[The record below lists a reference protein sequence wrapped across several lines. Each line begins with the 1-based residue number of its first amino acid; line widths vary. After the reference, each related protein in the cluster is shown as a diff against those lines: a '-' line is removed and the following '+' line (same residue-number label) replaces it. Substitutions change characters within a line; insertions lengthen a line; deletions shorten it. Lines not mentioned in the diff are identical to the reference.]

1 MRAWLGRP
9 EAALFALVLGA
20 YAYFYQAGGWNQN
33 SRFDLVRAIV
43 EDGSIRIDRFRKNTG
58 DLSKRDGHYYCDKA
72 PGVSWL
78 AVPGYAVTHG
88 VGASLATSAWFAAV
102 LAVGVPSAIAAV
114 MLALL
119 IGAMGARAGPA
130 CAASAAWS
138 LATLAWPYGTLFYG
152 HQTMAALLIIGFA
165 LVAIPR
171 AKKQPA
177 SPLRLVIAGAVLGYA
192 VVVEYPAMLACVV
205 IGVYT
210 LVGFGPR
217 AAGLLA
223 AGAVP
228 PAIALAAYH
237 WAGFGGP
244 LTLPYEFSTQ
254 PHRSMG
260 FFMGIGVPKPEAL
273 WHILLS
279 DYRGLFFTAP
289 WLLLAIPGG
298 VQLVRI
304 GRAAEA
310 AVCGAIV
317 VLFVWLNASLVDWQG
332 GWAMGARYL
341 VPCLP
346 FLVLAAAGLLVA
358 PPASRAARRA
368 ILAIA
373 IAGVAWAGAHMLI
386 GTAVKPEVPVQIEQP
401 FADYLY
407 PRFFDGQL
415 AVSTQRIDMAG
426 HPARGS
432 RAAWNLGHRLGLG
445 GAATLVPLVIWMLA
459 CGAVAVRAARRAPA

>member
-1 MRAWLGRP
+1 VKAWLARP

-43 EDGSIRIDRFRKNTG
+43 EDGSIRIDKYRRNTG
-58 DLSKRDGHYYCDKA
+58 DLSKREGHYYCDKA
-72 PGVSWL
+72 PGVSFL
-78 AVPGYAVTHG
+78 AVPGYALTRG
-88 VGASLATSAWFAAV
+88 LGATLATSAWFAAV
-102 LAVGVPSAIAAV
+102 VAVGVPSAIAAV

-119 IGAMGARAGPA
+119 LAAMGVRAGPA
-130 CAASAAWS
+130 CAAAAAWS
-138 LATLAWPYGTLFYG
+138 LATLAWPYGTLLYG
-152 HQTMAALLIIGFA
+152 HQTLAALLIIGFA
-165 LVAIPR
+165 LLAIPR
-171 AKKQPA
+171 VRKETPP
-177 SPLRLVIAGAVLGYA
+177 PLRLVLAGAVLGYA
-192 VVVEYPAMLACVV
+192 VVVEYPAALACVV

-210 LVGFGPR
+210 LVVFGPR

-223 AGAVP
+223 LGAVP

-237 WAGFGGP
+237 TAGFGGP

-298 VQLVRI
+298 VQLVRA
-304 GRAAEA
+304 GRRAEA
-310 AVCGAIV
+310 AVCAAIF

-346 FLVLAAAGLLVA
+346 FVVLAAAGLLVA
-358 PPASRAARRA
+358 PPASRALRRGL
-368 ILAIA
+368 LAVA
-373 IAGVAWAGAHMLI
+373 VAGVAWAGAHMLI
-386 GTAVKPEVPVQIEQP
+386 GTAVKPEVPVHIKKP
-401 FADYLY
+401 FAAYLY
-407 PRFFDGQL
+407 PRFFDGKL
-415 AVSTQRIDMAG
+415 SVSTQSIDAAG
-426 HPARGS
+426 HPAKGP
-432 RAAWNLGHRLGLG
+432 RAAWNLGQRAGLD
-445 GAATLVPLVIWMLA
+445 GAASLLPLIVWMLA
-459 CGAVAVRAARRAPA
+459 LGAAGARAARTARG

>member
-1 MRAWLGRP
+1 MRTWLGRP

-33 SRFDLVRAIV
+33 SRFDLTRAIV

-58 DLSKRDGHYYCDKA
+58 DLSKRGRHYYCDKA

-78 AVPGYAVTHG
+78 AVPGYALTHG
-88 VGASLATSAWFAAV
+88 LGASLATSAWFAAV
-102 LAVGVPSAIAAV
+102 IAAGVPSAIAAV

-119 IGAMGARAGPA
+119 LGAMGVRAGPA
-130 CAASAAWS
+130 CAVAAAWS

-152 HQTMAALLIIGFA
+152 HQTLAALLIIGFA
-165 LVAIPR
+165 LLAIPR
-171 AKKQPA
+171 VRKETP
-177 SPLRLVIAGAVLGYA
+177 SPGRLVIAGLVLGYA
-192 VVVEYPAMLACVV
+192 VVVEYPAALACLV
-205 IGVYT
+205 IGVYV
-210 LVGFGPR
+210 LVCFGWR
-217 AAGLLA
+217 AAALLA

-228 PAIALAAYH
+228 PAVALAAYH

-260 FFMGIGVPKPEAL
+260 YFMGIGVPQPEAL

-298 VQLVRI
+298 VFLARA

-310 AVCGAIV
+310 IVCGAIV

-346 FLVLAAAGLLVA
+346 FLVLAAAGLVVA
-358 PPASRAARRA
+358 PPASRAVRRGLVA
-368 ILAIA
+368 FAL
-373 IAGVAWAGAHMLI
+373 AGVAWAGAHMLI
-386 GTAVKPEVPVQIEQP
+386 GTAVKPEVPVQIKQP

-407 PRFFDGQL
+407 PRFFDGKL
-415 AVSTQRIDMAG
+415 AVSTQSIDMAG
-426 HPARGS
+426 HPAKGPP
-432 RAAWNLGHRLGLG
+432 AAWNLGHRLGLG
-445 GAATLVPLVIWMLA
+445 GAASLLPLVIWMLA
-459 CGAVAVRAARRAPA
+459 CGAVAVRASRRAPA